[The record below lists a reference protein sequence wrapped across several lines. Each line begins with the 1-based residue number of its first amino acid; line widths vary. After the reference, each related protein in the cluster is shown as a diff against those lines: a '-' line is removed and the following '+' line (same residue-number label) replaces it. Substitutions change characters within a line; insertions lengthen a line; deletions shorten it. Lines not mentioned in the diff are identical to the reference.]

1 MCERTESLAPV
12 AGLDGVF
19 LQEMVSGLGE
29 ALIGLRYDNLVGP
42 VVTVGAGGV
51 LAEVYKDVSHRPA
64 PVNAETARQM
74 IAEVK
79 GFAYLRGY
87 RGLPK
92 GDLEALAKS
101 IEALS
106 QLGNNERISEAEI
119 NPVLVG
125 KEGVLMLD
133 ALIRIAPRT

>member
-1 MCERTESLAPV
+1 MA
-12 AGLDGVF
+12 
-19 LQEMVSGLGE
+19 SGLGE

-42 VVTVGAGGV
+42 IITVGAGGI
-51 LAEVYKDVSHRPA
+51 LAEIYNDVCHRPA

-119 NPVLVG
+119 NPMLVC
-125 KEGVLMLD
+125 KDGVLMLD
-133 ALIRIAPRT
+133 ALIRIAPKT

>member
-1 MCERTESLAPV
+1 MA
-12 AGLDGVF
+12 F
-19 LQEMVSGLGE
+19 GLGE

-42 VVTVGAGGV
+42 IITVGAGGI
-51 LAEVYKDVSHRPA
+51 LAEIYKDVCHRPA

-87 RGLPK
+87 RGLPR

-119 NPVLVG
+119 NPVLVC

-133 ALIRIAPRT
+133 ALIRIAPKT